1 MSSLDRFKCGY
12 CGWAVWRYKN
22 ERISHSCLANCD
34 HLFMD
39 NNRNLFIDETHLHK
53 TDSNTAIEIDT
64 ADKENIAENFES
76 TAYDNLIENI
86 DEDLIATVKERP
98 ALYDYRIPVKERGR
112 KQKDHLWQEVSNYL
126 KEKKKVNAEDY
137 EEAYEAYDN
146 VSELSENVQ

>member
-1 MSSLDRFKCGY
+1 
-12 CGWAVWRYKN
+12 
-22 ERISHSCLANCD
+22 
-34 HLFMD
+34 MD

-76 TAYDNLIENI
+76 TAHGNLIENI

-112 KQKDHLWQEVSNYL
+112 KQKDHLWQEVSNCL
-126 KEKKKVNAEDY
+126 KGFYSAAEAEKKG
-137 EEAYEAYDN
+137 
-146 VSELSENVQ
+146 L